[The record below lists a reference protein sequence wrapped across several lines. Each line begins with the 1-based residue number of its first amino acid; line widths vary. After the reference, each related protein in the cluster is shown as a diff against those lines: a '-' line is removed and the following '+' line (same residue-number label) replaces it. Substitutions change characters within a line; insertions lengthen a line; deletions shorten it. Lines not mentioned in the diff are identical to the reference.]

1 MKTSAV
7 CHKCGNVTD
16 ADYSPFPLNSD
27 TTDTYGPDRKQV
39 VRIHCPACGPS
50 ERSPHCQPDSVDA
63 ALLRLL
69 VL

>member
-16 ADYSPFPLNSD
+16 ADYSPFSVNSV
-27 TTDTYGPDRKQV
+27 TTDTDGTDRKQI
-39 VRIHCPACGPS
+39 VRIHCRACGPS
-50 ERSPHCQPDSVDA
+50 ERSPHCQPDLFDA